1 MNFEGRRK
9 ESGEAS
15 REAHL
20 KPGEK
25 FGSDRMRM
33 GSDEDLGG
41 NLEESYGRT

>member
-15 REAHL
+15 REAYL

-25 FGSDRMRM
+25 LGSNRMSI

-41 NLEESYGRT
+41 NLEESYGRM